1 MCHSFLNLSI
11 EEKDSSL
18 YVPEERTSSST
29 ASSDETVEE
38 ETQTSRRAHLNRFLE
53 SCDVESRVGPYKKA
67 WEKTS
72 SRTRRNH
79 VGKARDA
86 IVAML
91 NVMTPGDGALLWET
105 LHSSALVEE
114 AFGIEKPSP
123 AEEKYLLVLAET
135 YKNASGWDTRRQI
148 LSVMAD
154 IVPLK
159 RLQQYLPNVTEYR
172 VKIAR
177 SHRLMYGRGVP
188 QPPAKRAR
196 MKVDNSQLDH
206 FLTFITSGHII
217 QDLPFGQ
224 KYLRLSSGDVLETPN
239 VIRSLI
245 PERIVRQ
252 YQQYCKET
260 EFVPFGRTTMLN
272 ILSTCSATVRKS
284 LQGLDY
290 IAANGSKA
298 FDDLC
303 AAVTRLQEC
312 GAISRESKDEWQSS
326 LKSGKH
332 YLKSDYKVK
341 YSRNPSL
348 SLA

>member
-1 MCHSFLNLSI
+1 MCHSFLSLSI

-67 WEKTS
+67 WEKTT

-105 LHSSALVEE
+105 LQSSALVVE

-123 AEEKYLLVLAET
+123 AEEKYLLVLAE
-135 YKNASGWDTRRQI
+135 I
-148 LSVMAD
+148 
-154 IVPLK
+154 
-159 RLQQYLPNVTEYR
+159 QQYLPNVTKYR
-172 VKIAR
+172 IKIAR

-206 FLTFITSGHII
+206 FLTFITSRYII

-224 KYLRLSSGDVLETPN
+224 KYL
-239 VIRSLI
+239 
-245 PERIVRQ
+245 
-252 YQQYCKET
+252 
-260 EFVPFGRTTMLN
+260 
-272 ILSTCSATVRKS
+272 
-284 LQGLDY
+284 
-290 IAANGSKA
+290 
-298 FDDLC
+298 
-303 AAVTRLQEC
+303 
-312 GAISRESKDEWQSS
+312 
-326 LKSGKH
+326 
-332 YLKSDYKVK
+332 
-341 YSRNPSL
+341 
-348 SLA
+348 